1 MALTPGERVAFI
13 GLGRMGLPMAGHL
26 IAGGYRVRGFDLS
39 GPARAALAGQGGQ
52 RAGTATEA
60 VAGASMVVLMLPDSA
75 AVESVLRDPAT
86 IAALQAGPVVAD
98 MSSSEPLRT
107 RALAAELAARGVRL
121 IDAPVSGGVA
131 GARAGKLTIMAGGD
145 PAALDTVQDVLGLMG
160 NVIRVGPVG
169 AGHALKALN
178 NLLSATHLLATAE
191 AMLIGQR
198 FGLEPALMLQVINGS
213 SGRSG
218 STENKWPS
226 FVLPGT
232 FDSGFGLGLMVKD
245 MQIAT
250 SLARQVGSPHQL
262 GETATTL
269 WAVAAAGLPPGADHT
284 EIARWVRDLAG
295 TPSTQ
300 SSSEGEQ
307 A

>member
-1 MALTPGERVAFI
+1 
-13 GLGRMGLPMAGHL
+13 
-26 IAGGYRVRGFDLS
+26 
-39 GPARAALAGQGGQ
+39 
-52 RAGTATEA
+52 
-60 VAGASMVVLMLPDSA
+60 
-75 AVESVLRDPAT
+75 
-86 IAALQAGPVVAD
+86 